1 MNVYDGAT
9 EAVARKALNTQ
20 VSLLLKYIHTYIIDH
35 SPLGLFRAN
44 ETNN

>member
-1 MNVYDGAT
+1 MYKYNGTHYS
-9 EAVARKALNTQ
+9 ELNETFF
-20 VSLLLKYIHTYIIDH
+20 YIHTYIGTYIIDH